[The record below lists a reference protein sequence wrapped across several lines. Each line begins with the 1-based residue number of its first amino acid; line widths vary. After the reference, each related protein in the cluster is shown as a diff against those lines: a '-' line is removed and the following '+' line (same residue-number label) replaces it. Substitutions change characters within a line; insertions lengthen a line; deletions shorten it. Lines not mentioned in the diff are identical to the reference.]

1 MDKLTEA
8 HLNVL
13 SPLTGIVKIE
23 NLAPGHATITREYMG
38 RFAEWENYNF
48 NRHRNGGWY
57 SIADYNKNGRPTKVY
72 TTSELIELFE
82 KENV

>member
-1 MDKLTEA
+1 MDKITEA
-8 HLNVL
+8 HMNVL

-23 NLAPGHATITREYMG
+23 NLAPDHATITREYMG
-38 RFAEWENYNF
+38 RFAEWCKSNY
-48 NRHRNGGWY
+48 RGDNGNWY
-57 SIADYNKNGRPTKVY
+57 KKSDGHMSFFTMPIY